1 MGWEFRGHVLNMI
14 NKVQNSKVAST
25 PKRDDVNPLR
35 FLAENVR
42 NLSAGADNRMFVKKV
57 FVETYGCQMNVYD
70 TELVQSILVKANYAL
85 VSREEDA
92 DVVLVN
98 TCAVR
103 EHAHQKVYNRVHEI
117 HQKRCSGHKDTMS
130 QGHKPLIGILGCMA
144 TNLRTDLLENRR
156 LKIDFIAGPDSY
168 KRLPQLIDEA
178 AKTEVRGKEVRS
190 KKQEVRRVFDIT
202 LSEFETYS
210 DVYPRRERG
219 VNAWL
224 AVMRGCNNFCTFCVV
239 PYTRGRERSRSV
251 ENVVEEARRLAA
263 DGFKQVTL
271 LGQNVNSYFWPLPEE
286 VAKTP
291 SPVGS
296 LLGSA
301 LVSTE
306 GRNQQGV
313 TSGKDFADLLEAVS
327 GVEGIERV
335 RFTSPHPK
343 DFPDKL
349 LHVVARN
356 PKVCKHVH
364 LPLQSGSNRIL
375 ELMDRTYTR
384 EEFMAL
390 AAKIRGL
397 IPGVAL
403 STDVIVGFCTE
414 TDAEFAQTLDVMEQ
428 VGFDSA
434 FTFKYSQRKGTIAER
449 KFPDDV
455 PDAVKTERIVRLNEL
470 QKKISLRKNRAHIG
484 KTLEILLENKGSKHS
499 PEVLYGR
506 ADGNQLV
513 TLDGGGWALGESVK
527 VRVIDASP
535 NVLKGVAIS

>member
-1 MGWEFRGHVLNMI
+1 MI
-14 NKVQNSKVAST
+14 KNNLQKKI
-25 PKRDDVNPLR
+25 
-35 FLAENVR
+35 FL
-42 NLSAGADNRMFVKKV
+42 
-57 FVETYGCQMNVYD
+57 ETYGCQMNSYD
-70 TELVQSILVKANYAL
+70 SELVRSILVKAKYAL
-85 VSREEDA
+85 VPSEDEA
-92 DVVLVN
+92 DVVLLN
-98 TCAVR
+98 TCAIR

-117 HQKRCSGHKDTMS
+117 HQKRRSGHKDTTS

-144 TNLRTDLLENRR
+144 TNLRTELLGNRR
-156 LKIDFIAGPDSY
+156 LDIDFIAGPDSY
-168 KRLPQLIDEA
+168 KRLPALIRECLGDEG
-178 AKTEVRGKEVRS
+178 RGTRDE
-190 KKQEVRRVFDIT
+190 RRKIFDVT

-251 ENVVEEARRLAA
+251 ENVVEETRQLAA

-271 LGQNVNSYFWPLPEE
+271 LGQNVNSYHCED
-286 VAKTP
+286 
-291 SPVGS
+291 
-296 LLGSA
+296 
-301 LVSTE
+301 
-306 GRNQQGV
+306 R
-313 TSGKDFADLLEAVS
+313 DFADLLEAVS

-349 LHVVARN
+349 LEVVARN
-356 PKVCKHVH
+356 PKVCKHIH

-375 ELMDRTYTR
+375 GLMDRTYTR
-384 EEFMAL
+384 EEFTAL
-390 AAKIRGL
+390 ADKIRRL

-414 TDAEFAQTLDVMEQ
+414 TDAEFEETLAVLRE
-428 VGFDSA
+428 VNFDSA
-434 FTFKYSQRKGTIAER
+434 FTFKYSERKGTIAGR
-449 KFPDDV
+449 KFKDDV
-455 PDAVKTERIVRLNEL
+455 PEAIKTERIVRLNEL
-470 QKKISLRKNRAHIG
+470 QKEISLKKNRAHIG
-484 KTLEILLENKGSKHS
+484 KTHEILLENKGSKHS

-506 ADGNQLV
+506 ADGNHLV

>member
-1 MGWEFRGHVLNMI
+1 M
-14 NKVQNSKVAST
+14 
-25 PKRDDVNPLR
+25 
-35 FLAENVR
+35 
-42 NLSAGADNRMFVKKV
+42 GADNRTFSKKV
-57 FVETYGCQMNVYD
+57 FIETYGCQMNEYD
-70 TELVQSILVKANYAL
+70 TELVRSILAKAKYAL
-85 VSREEDA
+85 VPSEEEA
-92 DVVLVN
+92 DVVLLN

-103 EHAHQKVYNRVHEI
+103 EHAHQKVYNRIHEI
-117 HQKRCSGHKDTMS
+117 KRGHNGSPVM
-130 QGHKPLIGILGCMA
+130 IGILGCMA

-178 AKTEVRGKEVRS
+178 AKTEVRGREVRG

-239 PYTRGRERSRSV
+239 PYTRGRERSRTI
-251 ENVVEEARRLAA
+251 ENVVEETRHLAN

-271 LGQNVNSYFWPLPEE
+271 LGQNVNSYYAE
-286 VAKTP
+286 
-291 SPVGS
+291 
-296 LLGSA
+296 
-301 LVSTE
+301 
-306 GRNQQGV
+306 
-313 TSGKDFADLLEAVS
+313 GKDFADLLEAVS
-327 GVEGIERV
+327 EVKGIERV

-349 LHVVARN
+349 LEAVARN

-375 ELMDRTYTR
+375 ELMDRTYTK
-384 EEFMAL
+384 EEFLAL
-390 AAKIRGL
+390 VEKVRGL

-403 STDVIVGFCTE
+403 STDVIVGFCSE
-414 TDAEFAQTLDVMEQ
+414 TDADFAQTLDVMER

-449 KFPDDV
+449 KFKDDV
-455 PDAVKTERIVRLNEL
+455 PEAVKTERIVRLNEL
-470 QKKISLRKNRAHIG
+470 QKEISLKKNRAHIG
-484 KTLEILLENKGSKHS
+484 KTFEILLENKGSKRS

-535 NVLKGVAIS
+535 NVLKGVAIL

>member
-1 MGWEFRGHVLNMI
+1 ME
-14 NKVQNSKVAST
+14 KVA
-25 PKRDDVNPLR
+25 
-35 FLAENVR
+35 
-42 NLSAGADNRMFVKKV
+42 KKV
-57 FVETYGCQMNVYD
+57 YLQTWGCQMNVYD
-70 TELVQSILVKANYAL
+70 TELVQSILTKANYTL
-85 VSREEDA
+85 VSREEGA
-92 DVVLVN
+92 DVVLLN
-98 TCAVR
+98 TCAIR

-117 HQKRCSGHKDTMS
+117 HQKRRSGHKDAMS

-168 KRLPQLIDEA
+168 KRLPKLIEECYAVDVG
-178 AKTEVRGKEVRS
+178 TEHCSVPT
-190 KKQEVRRVFDIT
+190 KKPYDVT

-251 ENVVEEARRLAA
+251 ENVVEETRRLAS

-271 LGQNVNSYFWPLPEE
+271 LGQNVNSYY
-286 VAKTP
+286 AD
-291 SPVGS
+291 
-296 LLGSA
+296 
-301 LVSTE
+301 
-306 GRNQQGV
+306 
-313 TSGKDFADLLEAVS
+313 GKDFADLLEAVS
-327 GVEGIERV
+327 AVEGIERV

-349 LHVVARN
+349 LRVVARN

-375 ELMDRTYTR
+375 GLMDRTYIR

-390 AAKIRGL
+390 AGKIRGL

-414 TDAEFAQTLDVMEQ
+414 TDADFAQTLDVMEQ

-434 FTFKYSQRKGTIAER
+434 FTFKYSQRKGTIASR
-449 KFPDDV
+449 KYSDDV
-455 PDAVKTERIVRLNEL
+455 PEAIKTERIILLNEV

-484 KTLEILLENKGSKHS
+484 ETIEILLENKGSKRS
-499 PEVLYGR
+499 PDVLYGR
-506 ADGNQLV
+506 ADGNQMV
-513 TLDGGGWALGESVK
+513 TLDEGGYALGELIQ

-535 NVLKGVAIS
+535 NILKGVAI